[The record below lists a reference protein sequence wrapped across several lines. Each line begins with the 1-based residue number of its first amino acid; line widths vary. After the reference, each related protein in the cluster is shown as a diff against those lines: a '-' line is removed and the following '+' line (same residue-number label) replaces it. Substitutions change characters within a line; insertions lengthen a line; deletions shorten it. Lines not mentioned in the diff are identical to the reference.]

1 MSCPALAGLA
11 AAVFAWGANPPSSVT
26 LRPAEPPAA
35 AVVEFRNTLTHS
47 SPYAGFALSLGPLDV
62 SVTIEFGPGGI
73 PDTISLEAPEGWM
86 VAPPV
91 LVVPDNTTG
100 VITIFCSETMGLG

>member
-1 MSCPALAGLA
+1 MTCPALSTFA
-11 AAVFAWGANPPSSVT
+11 AAVLSWGGDNPSSVT

-47 SPYAGFALSLGPLDV
+47 SPYAGFTLSLGPLVV
-62 SVTIEFGPGGI
+62 SVLIEFGPGAI
-73 PDTISLEAPEGWM
+73 PDTLMVEAPEGWM
-86 VAPPV
+86 VVPPV
-91 LVVPDNTTG
+91 LVVPDYTTG